1 MCIRVRLCDVD
12 THAGSLCACV
22 TALVMAGSLLG
33 IVSEPLSLSLN
44 NQAFA
49 PGFVLLLI
57 RGSVEE
63 EEEETEAGRGSA
75 AERDL
80 PHHLA

>member
-1 MCIRVRLCDVD
+1 M
-12 THAGSLCACV
+12 
-22 TALVMAGSLLG
+22 TAWSLLG
-33 IVSEPLSLSLN
+33 IVSEPLSSSLN

-63 EEEETEAGRGSA
+63 EETKAGRGSA